1 VRLLVL
7 VTDSEA
13 MEAFERGLLES
24 GDRGFTIVPKVIGR
38 GRTGMKA
45 GDRVHPG
52 GLSLLF
58 TAVPE
63 AEQEATL
70 AFLRE
75 IRDQAGVTGS
85 TKIYALPVE
94 DVS

>member
-1 VRLLVL
+1 MRLLV
-7 VTDSEA
+7 VITDSEV
-13 MEAFERGLLES
+13 MKAFERGFLQS
-24 GDRGFTIVPKVIGR
+24 GDRGFTIVPRVIGR
-38 GRTGMKA
+38 GRTGLRA

-63 AEQEATL
+63 ADQEATL
-70 AFLRE
+70 AFLRG
-75 IRDQAGVTGS
+75 IRDQAGATGS
-85 TKIYALPVE
+85 TKMFALPVE

>member
-1 VRLLVL
+1 VRLLV
-7 VTDSEA
+7 VITDSEA
-13 MEAFERGLLES
+13 MKAFERGFLEQ

-38 GRTGMKA
+38 GRTGLRT

-52 GLSLLF
+52 GLSLLL

-63 AEQEATL
+63 AEGEATL
-70 AFLRE
+70 GFLRAL
-75 IRDQAGVTGS
+75 RDQAGATGS
-85 TKIYALPVE
+85 TKIFSLPVE

>member
-1 VRLLVL
+1 VRLLV
-7 VTDSEA
+7 VVSDSEA
-13 MEAFERGLLES
+13 MKSFERGFVES

-38 GRTGMKA
+38 GRTGLRA

-63 AEQEATL
+63 AEADETL
-70 AFLRE
+70 AFLRG
-75 IRDQAGVTGS
+75 IRDRAGVKQS
-85 TKIYALPVE
+85 TKIFALPVE